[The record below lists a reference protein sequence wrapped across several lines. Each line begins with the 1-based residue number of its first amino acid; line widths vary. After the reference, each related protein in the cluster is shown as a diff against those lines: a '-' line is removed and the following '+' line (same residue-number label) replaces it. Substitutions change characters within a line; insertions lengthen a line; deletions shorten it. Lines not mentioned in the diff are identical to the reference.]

1 MIKNVLKE
9 DDRNSNCQVNCN
21 LGEKAEDRKI
31 VLTSSCEGTACA
43 LAHDHAAHGHD
54 HAAHGSEDEEKL
66 NLILLFVSIA
76 AFSSGLVA
84 KYAFAAGSISI
95 ALMIAA
101 WLLAGYE
108 VLINAV
114 KKLLSGFIMD
124 EEFLMSV
131 ATVGAV
137 ILGEYPEAALVMI
150 LYQIGEN
157 LEHYAVGKSQQSIT
171 DLLDIAAPYAN
182 LVTDDGVRRID
193 PADIKAGDILEIQPG
208 EQIGRASCRERV

>member
-84 KYAFAAGSISI
+84 KYASSFVSQPNSLGVLYGYPFIIVLQISI
-95 ALMIAA
+95 LVIS
-101 WLLAGYE
+101 LSIFTLYE
-108 VLINAV
+108 
-114 KKLLSGFIMD
+114 KF
-124 EEFLMSV
+124 SV
-131 ATVGAV
+131 APSNSKFRQYTGCSTPSFVYASGIQV
-137 ILGEYPEAALVMI
+137 KSIPSLIKRL
-150 LYQIGEN
+150 LYRGF
-157 LEHYAVGKSQQSIT
+157 
-171 DLLDIAAPYAN
+171 P
-182 LVTDDGVRRID
+182 
-193 PADIKAGDILEIQPG
+193 
-208 EQIGRASCRERV
+208 